1 MRSKSVFGFDL
12 LLFISTIALV
22 SIGIAFIFS
31 SGVTSTGIIYSNEYI
46 KQTIWAISG
55 IGLLILFVSLDYVFI
70 RRLSLRVYLGLIA
83 LLVCTLVI
91 GRVVNGSKSWLG
103 IWEFGI
109 QPSEF
114 CKIALILFLAH
125 ILDKKNAQIQDVRF
139 FVLYFCI
146 ILFPM
151 GLVLLQPDLGTASVF
166 LPIGLAMFFIA
177 GARTRHILFI
187 VCTGFLLVCFTIL
200 PACEVY
206 LAKRSIP
213 ALNLLTNTHLAAYLI
228 SGAGGVC
235 ALALTGYFLTKK
247 SYFYWIAYFS
257 VILIFALCGSFVL
270 RKLLKEYQIM
280 RLIVFLD
287 PNVDA
292 RGAGWNII
300 QSVTAVGS
308 GGLWGKGFLKGTQ
321 SHYRY
326 IPQQSTDFIFSIV
339 SEEWGFAG
347 VSVVFALF
355 LIIIIRGIYII
366 RSTKDRFAGIAAS
379 GIVMM
384 IFFHFLVNVGMAISL
399 MPVTGIPLFFLSY
412 GGSSLWT
419 VLISIGLLM
428 SFHLRR
434 FKA

>member
-46 KQTIWAISG
+46 KQTVWAITG
-55 IGLLILFVSLDYVFI
+55 IGLLVLFVSVDYAFI
-70 RRLSLRVYLGLIA
+70 RRLSLRIYLVLMA
-83 LLVCTLVI
+83 LLVCTLFI
-91 GRVVNGSKSWLG
+91 GRVVNGSRSWLG

-114 CKIALILFLAH
+114 CKIAVILFLAH
-125 ILDKKNAQIQDVRF
+125 ILDKKNAQIKDVRYF
-139 FVLYFCI
+139 ILYLGIVL
-146 ILFPM
+146 LPM
-151 GLVLLQPDLGTASVF
+151 GLVLRQPDLGTASVF
-166 LPIGLAMFFIA
+166 LPVALAMFFIA
-177 GARTRHILFI
+177 GSKTRHILFI
-187 VCTGFLLVCFTIL
+187 LGTGFLLVFLTML
-200 PACEVY
+200 PSYEVY
-206 LAKRSIP
+206 LAKKSIP
-213 ALNLLTNTHLAAYLI
+213 VLNLLTNTQLAAYLI
-228 SGAGGVC
+228 CGTAGVC
-235 ALALTGYFLTKK
+235 LLALTGYFLTKK
-247 SYFYWIAYFS
+247 PCFYWIAYFS
-257 VILIFALCGSFVL
+257 LILVFALCGSLVF
-270 RKLLKEYQIM
+270 RKVLKEYQIM

-339 SEEWGFAG
+339 SEEWGFVG
-347 VSVVFALF
+347 VCMVFALF
-355 LIIIIRGIYII
+355 LVIIIRGILII
-366 RSTKDRFAGIAAS
+366 RSTKDRFAGIAAT

-419 VLISIGLLM
+419 VLIGVGLLM

-434 FKA
+434 FKV

>member
-1 MRSKSVFGFDL
+1 
-12 LLFISTIALV
+12 
-22 SIGIAFIFS
+22 
-31 SGVTSTGIIYSNEYI
+31 
-46 KQTIWAISG
+46 
-55 IGLLILFVSLDYVFI
+55 
-70 RRLSLRVYLGLIA
+70 
-83 LLVCTLVI
+83 
-91 GRVVNGSKSWLG
+91 
-103 IWEFGI
+103 
-109 QPSEF
+109 
-114 CKIALILFLAH
+114 
-125 ILDKKNAQIQDVRF
+125 
-139 FVLYFCI
+139 
-146 ILFPM
+146 M
-151 GLVLLQPDLGTASVF
+151 GLVLMQPDLGTASVF
-166 LPIGLAMFFIA
+166 IPIALAMFFIA
-177 GARTRHILFI
+177 GARIRHLLFI
-187 VCTGFLLVCFTIL
+187 VLGGLLLVFFTML
-200 PACEVY
+200 PAYDIY
-206 LAKRSIP
+206 LAKKNIP
-213 ALNLLTNTHLAAYLI
+213 VLNLLTNTHLAAYLI
-228 SGAGGVC
+228 SGVAGVC

-247 SYFYWIAYFS
+247 DYFYWIAYFAM
-257 VILIFALCGSFVL
+257 ILVFALGGSFVF
-270 RKLLKEYQIM
+270 RNMLKEYQIM

-347 VSVVFALF
+347 VSIVFALF
-355 LIIIIRGIYII
+355 LILIIRGISII

-419 VLISIGLLM
+419 VLISVGLLM